1 VGDIEG
7 GIALLK
13 LARLYERTNE
23 ADQAAAAYTQ
33 YIQVGG
39 WVGDIE
45 GGIALLK
52 LASLYERTN
61 EVDQAATAY
70 TQYIQVG
77 WWVILR
83 EVLPC

>member
-33 YIQVGG
+33 YVQ
-39 WVGDIE
+39 VGDIE

-52 LASLYERTN
+52 LARL
-61 EVDQAATAY
+61 
-70 TQYIQVG
+70 
-77 WWVILR
+77 
-83 EVLPC
+83 

>member
-1 VGDIEG
+1 VIHAVGLTYCDNILSISQDAMKCFWKAHCVGDIEG

-39 WVGDIE
+39 WV
-45 GGIALLK
+45 
-52 LASLYERTN
+52 
-61 EVDQAATAY
+61 
-70 TQYIQVG
+70 
-77 WWVILR
+77 ILR